1 MNAIAFTRTA
11 DHSYDHPTA
20 QIWVVKAD
28 GSQPPILLTKANL
41 TGTLTNS
48 WARWVPSV
56 QTFGPQS
63 DKLFYLTFS
72 SKRDFGTRIPFTGRP
87 QVWMT
92 PFFPNRAAAGQDP
105 SGATFRLPFQNVLTG
120 NHIAQWTETV
130 VGQ

>member
-1 MNAIAFTRTA
+1 MDLMGAEVATAAMGATHFTKFRSA
-11 DHSYDHPTA
+11 GHHYGRRHD
-20 QIWVVKAD
+20 QII
-28 GSQPPILLTKANL
+28 P
-41 TGTLTNS
+41 S
-48 WARWVPSV
+48 WP
-56 QTFGPQS
+56 
-63 DKLFYLTFS
+63 
-72 SKRDFGTRIPFTGRP
+72 RIPFTGRP